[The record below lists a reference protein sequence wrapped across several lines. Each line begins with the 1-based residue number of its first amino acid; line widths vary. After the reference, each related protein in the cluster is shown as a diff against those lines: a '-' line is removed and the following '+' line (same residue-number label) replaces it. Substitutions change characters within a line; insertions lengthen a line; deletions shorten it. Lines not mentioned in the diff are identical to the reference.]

1 MKILTARQMNEVDRR
16 TSEEF
21 GVPSLLLMENAGIN
35 LFMALA
41 ERFEDLLQKRIA
53 IFCGKGNNGGDGLV
67 LARQLAQRGTPPDVY
82 LLGRGEEV
90 RGDARVNLDIY
101 RQAGWPL
108 SEVPSEQEWAPVSG
122 RLSGYEI
129 VVDAILGTGISKP
142 LEGFYLRVVRDLN
155 AAENFVL
162 AVDIPSGMV
171 SDALLGGRETVFA
184 DLTVTFT
191 APKVAQVLNEDQDA
205 LGELHVVSIGTPPAC
220 LDSEEYWLN
229 LMTGGQMRDALPQR
243 LTYSHKGNF
252 GHLAVVAGSRGKSGA
267 AVLAATAALRAGAGL
282 VTACTPDVV
291 QPVVAQHRPEVMTEG
306 LPSSAQGSFAFSA
319 LESLLGILG
328 GKDAA
333 CLGPGLTTHSETVQL
348 VQHLVRNSPVPLVMD
363 ADALN
368 AFEGTVQGLRNLQ
381 GQALV
386 LTPHPGEFSRLVDQP
401 VSVIRERKLEISR
414 DFAREQGLWLV
425 LKGFRTLVADPS
437 GRVFACPLG
446 NPGMATA
453 GTGDVLTGV
462 LGAFIAGYC
471 AQGRTSPEEIT
482 SAVNLGVYVHALA
495 GDLAASAVGK
505 TALIS
510 GDITAHLGAA
520 FDEISGA

>member
-1 MKILTARQMNEVDRR
+1 
-16 TSEEF
+16 
-21 GVPSLLLMENAGIN
+21 
-35 LFMALA
+35 
-41 ERFEDLLQKRIA
+41 
-53 IFCGKGNNGGDGLV
+53 
-67 LARQLAQRGTPPDVY
+67 
-82 LLGRGEEV
+82 
-90 RGDARVNLDIY
+90 
-101 RQAGWPL
+101 
-108 SEVPSEQEWAPVSG
+108 
-122 RLSGYEI
+122 
-129 VVDAILGTGISKP
+129 
-142 LEGFYLRVVRDLN
+142 
-155 AAENFVL
+155 
-162 AVDIPSGMV
+162 
-171 SDALLGGRETVFA
+171 
-184 DLTVTFT
+184 
-191 APKVAQVLNEDQDA
+191 
-205 LGELHVVSIGTPPAC
+205 
-220 LDSEEYWLN
+220 
-229 LMTGGQMRDALPQR
+229 
-243 LTYSHKGNF
+243 
-252 GHLAVVAGSRGKSGA
+252 
-267 AVLAATAALRAGAGL
+267 
-282 VTACTPDVV
+282 
-291 QPVVAQHRPEVMTEG
+291 
-306 LPSSAQGSFAFSA
+306 
-319 LESLLGILG
+319 
-328 GKDAA
+328 
-333 CLGPGLTTHSETVQL
+333 
-348 VQHLVRNSPVPLVMD
+348 VMD